1 MRNIKLLGI
10 GLALM
15 ASLPMVKAQEKSDQ
29 SFVHQQSEAADYVW
43 RNRHK

>member
-15 ASLPMVKAQEKSDQ
+15 ASLPMEEKVNTILRLQEEETENK
-29 SFVHQQSEAADYVW
+29 
-43 RNRHK
+43 